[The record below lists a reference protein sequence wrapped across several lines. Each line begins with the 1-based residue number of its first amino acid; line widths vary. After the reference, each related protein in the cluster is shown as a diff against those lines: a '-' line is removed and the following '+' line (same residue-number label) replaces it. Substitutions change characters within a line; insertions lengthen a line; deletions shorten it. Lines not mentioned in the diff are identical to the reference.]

1 MTRTKLALIVGGVL
15 VVLIGLRFTLFN
27 APPPVSSQER
37 LQEIFREGKQAFESE
52 DVDGL
57 MAFVADDFRWEG
69 MDKQRLRLQLVQFF
83 KDVNSP
89 RAHYKEPLQIEIFGG
104 RAVVRTEVSVSW
116 EGNEPNAQRYGP
128 IEIEFRL
135 ERGRRWGIFPYED
148 WKAVK
153 IQGLSWEEVLGQ

>member
-15 VVLIGLRFTLFN
+15 VVLIGLRFTLFSE
-27 APPPVSSQER
+27 PSSVSPQVR
-37 LQEIFREGKQAFESE
+37 LQEIFREGKQAFEAE

-57 MAFVADDFRWEG
+57 IAFVADDFRWEG
-69 MDKQRLRLQLVQFF
+69 MDKQRVYLQLAQFF
-83 KDVNSP
+83 KNVNRP

-104 RAVVRTEVSVSW
+104 KAVVRTEVSVSW
-116 EGNEPNAQRYGP
+116 EGSESNAHRYGT

-135 ERGRRWGIFPYED
+135 ERGRRWGIFPYEE

-153 IQGLSWEEVLGQ
+153 IEGLSWEEVLGQ